1 VRISDEQS
9 AMVSGIVMSLRG
21 LRVVIGREQLSL
33 LIMGGTRALTTIG
46 HLIIFLIL
54 LEIGWKVCTHVR
66 WTPVKSFLN
75 QTTHSKDMPKNP
87 NALYMSIIG

>member
-46 HLIIFLIL
+46 RLIIFLIL

-66 WTPVKSFLN
+66 WTPVKSY